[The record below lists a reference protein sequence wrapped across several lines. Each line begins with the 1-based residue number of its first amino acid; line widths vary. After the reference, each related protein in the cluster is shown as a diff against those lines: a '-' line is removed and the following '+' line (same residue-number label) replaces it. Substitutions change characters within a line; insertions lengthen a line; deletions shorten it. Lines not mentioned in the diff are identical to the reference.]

1 MTSPVKYPIGQQS
14 FEVLR
19 ENGYLYVDKTRFLAN
34 ILNGGQ
40 YFFLGRPRRFGKSL
54 FLSMLKC
61 FFQGKRHL
69 FKGLYADSMGWDWEE
84 YPVLYLDLNMEA
96 YKTESA
102 FDELIINHLEQWEE
116 KYAVTKIAS
125 TLPLR
130 FHNIIVKAH
139 ETTGKK
145 VVVLVDEYDKSL
157 VNNINNEP
165 LYKVFQ
171 NSLSSLY
178 SNFKSS
184 ADHLKLVFLTG
195 VSRFGKVNVFSGL
208 NNIDDISFDDR
219 YNDICGLTE
228 EELNQYFQE
237 GIAGLAAKFGKSESD
252 ICKELKR
259 NYDGYRFSP
268 YGKDIYNPY
277 SILKVMDKGIFDY
290 FWIESGTPTLLAEQ
304 LLKFNVDLERQ
315 LDVRCTKEDLM
326 SIEMNVPKITA
337 LLYQSGYLTIKAYD
351 PASRLFSLSL
361 PNEEVTRGFLDV
373 LLPYYANT
381 QGDSATFVVYKF
393 VEEFRRGDVDGFMT
407 RLQGLF
413 ASTSYFMK
421 IENENNFHNAL
432 FILMLLSGLNVKTE
446 YATSNGRIDLF
457 IATDKYY
464 YIIELKRDSSPEAA
478 LAQINE
484 KGYSLPF
491 SIDHRE
497 VIKIGVNFSTESR
510 TITGWIT
517 ER

>member
-1 MTSPVKYPIGQQS
+1 MTTPIKYPIGQQS

-19 ENGYLYVDKTRFLAN
+19 DNGYLYVDKTRFLQY

-69 FKGLYADSMGWDWEE
+69 FKGLFADSMEWDWEE
-84 YPVLYLDLNMEA
+84 YPVLYLDLNMEV
-96 YKTESA
+96 YRTESS
-102 FDELIINHLEQWEE
+102 FDELIINHLESWE
-116 KYAVTKIAS
+116 KQFDVSKIAS
-125 TLPLR
+125 SLSLR
-130 FHNIIVKAH
+130 FHNIIKRAH
-139 ETTGKK
+139 EVTGRK

-165 LYKVFQ
+165 LYKLFQ
-171 NSLSSLY
+171 NNLSALY

-195 VSRFGKVNVFSGL
+195 VSRFGKINVFSGL

-219 YNDICGLTE
+219 YNDICGITE
-228 EELNQYFQE
+228 DELKEYFHD
-237 GIAGLAAKFGKSESD
+237 GITKLAIKFSKSED
-252 ICKELKR
+252 YICRELKR

-277 SILKVMDKGIFDY
+277 SLLKVMDKGMFDY
-290 FWIESGTPTLLAEQ
+290 FWIETGTPTLLAEQ
-304 LLKFNVDLERQ
+304 LIRFNVDLRQ
-315 LDVRCTKEDLM
+315 QLNVRCTKEDLM
-326 SIEMNVPKITA
+326 GIDMNIPRMTA
-337 LLYQSGYLTIKAYD
+337 LLYQTGYLTIKDYD
-351 PASRLFSLSL
+351 SPSRLFSLSL
-361 PNEEVTRGFLDV
+361 PNEEVTRGFLDS

-393 VEEFRRGDVDGFMT
+393 VEEFRTGDVDAFMS

-413 ASTSYFMK
+413 ASTPYFMK
-421 IENENNFHNAL
+421 LENENNFHNAL

-457 IATDKYY
+457 IATEKYY

-484 KGYSLPF
+484 KGYDLPF
-491 SIDHRE
+491 SIENRE
-497 VIKIGVNFSTESR
+497 IIKVGVNFSTESR
-510 TITGWIT
+510 GITGWIT